1 MDYDVYNREERYLC
15 SHLFRLLHEPVQS
28 YRALS
33 EFLKR
38 PVHQGSFRIYAEA
51 ALIRDAY
58 YARKHARKPLVS
70 HVLDDMVRL
79 LMQQESVSECRLYS
93 ELPEELSNK
102 SKTHP
107 KQIRQKAG
115 NLLTP
120 EEDRVFGVMQ
130 GMFNAKPDLVVCIDE
145 ELLIYEAKFTL
156 DFDLEQMKLTENIG
170 KIWAAL
176 FYADLGYTK
185 PPKVTVLK
193 LGLAKFSPDISWE
206 DVARISANIYPDN
219 DRTRIAIENAC
230 SII

>member
-38 PVHQGSFRIYAEA
+38 PVHQGGFRIYAEA

-58 YARKHARKPLVS
+58 YARKPLAS
-70 HVLDDMVRL
+70 HILDDMVRL
-79 LMQQESVSECRLYS
+79 LMQQESVSQCRLYS
-93 ELPEELSNK
+93 KLPEELSNG

-115 NLLTP
+115 NLLTR
-120 EEDRVFGVMQ
+120 EEEQVFGAMQ

-145 ELLIYEAKFTL
+145 GLLIYEAKFTL
-156 DFDLEQMKLTENIG
+156 DFDLEQIQRTENIG

-206 DVARISANIYPDN
+206 DVARISANIYADN
-219 DRTRIAIENAC
+219 DRTRIAIENSC

>member
-15 SHLFRLLHEPVQS
+15 YHLFRLLHEPVQS

-58 YARKHARKPLVS
+58 YVRKSLAS
-70 HVLDDMVRL
+70 HFLDDMVRM
-79 LMQQESVSECRLYS
+79 LMEQESVSECRLYS
-93 ELPEELSNK
+93 ELPDELSNG

-115 NLLTP
+115 NLFTP
-120 EEDRVFGVMQ
+120 EEECVFGAMQ
-130 GMFNAKPDLVVCIDE
+130 GMFNAKPDLVVCINE

-156 DFDLEQMKLTENIG
+156 DFDLKQMKRTENIG

-176 FYADLGYTK
+176 FYAAIRDL
-185 PPKVTVLK
+185 
-193 LGLAKFSPDISWE
+193 
-206 DVARISANIYPDN
+206 
-219 DRTRIAIENAC
+219 AC
-230 SII
+230 TP